1 MANNQ
6 QSAES
11 TFSTKRCPECYTYM
25 PLHTN
30 KCPSCNARLGSVEKH
45 GMARRTTNWSS
56 YGFAFIA
63 LLALGIYIWWAFFSD
78 RYG

>member
-1 MANNQ
+1 
-6 QSAES
+6 
-11 TFSTKRCPECYTYM
+11 
-25 PLHTN
+25 
-30 KCPSCNARLGSVEKH
+30 
-45 GMARRTTNWSS
+45 MARRTTNWSS